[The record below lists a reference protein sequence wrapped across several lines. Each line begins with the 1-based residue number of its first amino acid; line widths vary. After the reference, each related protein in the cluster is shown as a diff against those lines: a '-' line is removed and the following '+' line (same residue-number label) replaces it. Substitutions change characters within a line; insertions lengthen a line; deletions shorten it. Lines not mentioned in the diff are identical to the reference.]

1 VKILKKTTQGWE
13 LVEDALSVLENLK
26 TRLRAKGWSDDLV
39 SEFEKDFVGNAEM
52 LAKFDESEELVE
64 AWRVFKDANQSDA
77 IRKNPANLESLSK
90 AFKQDGYNL
99 TYFENLLRSKENPQK
114 FVDDYVRKLGSDGKF
129 VDNGLESDY
138 GAYVSRKG
146 KESKPP
152 RDRSDWNEA
161 SDYMKYD
168 SPTARGN
175 NFNRKAWDEKWYDY
189 WEVYLDNGKYLD
201 GYDPIEKL
209 MVSRKATD
217 LADISE
223 ATFIKHLD
231 ELLEKYAPPRIIKSK
246 KPGYEK
252 LFNKSLPE
260 DATLILEIPESNR
273 VFYDI
278 GRYMQLAKEK
288 GITIKFRP
296 E

>member
-1 VKILKKTTQGWE
+1 
-13 LVEDALSVLENLK
+13 
-26 TRLRAKGWSDDLV
+26 
-39 SEFEKDFVGNAEM
+39 
-52 LAKFDESEELVE
+52 
-64 AWRVFKDANQSDA
+64 
-77 IRKNPANLESLSK
+77 
-90 AFKQDGYNL
+90 
-99 TYFENLLRSKENPQK
+99 
-114 FVDDYVRKLGSDGKF
+114 
-129 VDNGLESDY
+129 
-138 GAYVSRKG
+138 
-146 KESKPP
+146 
-152 RDRSDWNEA
+152 
-161 SDYMKYD
+161 MKYD
-168 SPTARGN
+168 SPLARGN

-209 MVSRKATD
+209 IVSRKATD

-223 ATFIKHLD
+223 GTFVKHLD

-252 LFNKSLPE
+252 LYDKPLPA

-273 VFYDI
+273 TFYDI
-278 GRYMQLAKEK
+278 DRYTQLAKDK